1 MYMKVFLS
9 NSMRLMFVVSVALI
23 ALAALEWAAQ
33 FLGFSIIGPWY
44 TAGRLLEIAATPL
57 IYVVAVLLREIRDE
71 LRAGRK

>member
-1 MYMKVFLS
+1 
-9 NSMRLMFVVSVALI
+9 MFVVSVALI

-57 IYVVAVLLREIRDE
+57 IYVVAILLREIRDE